1 MNTPDPMPEQG
12 RTQKESGSKTTAPQV
27 ILASASPRRAQLLRQ
42 VGIEPACRPAA
53 IDESPRKQE
62 DPVAYSL
69 RLAKGKAAAIVDA
82 LNNAELR
89 DSLSLID
96 VPVLGSDTI
105 VVLDGALLGQPR
117 DTEEAC
123 AMLQAL
129 SGRTHQV
136 TTAVAVWHQHRWQ
149 QAVSTSEVHFRPLS
163 EAEIRAYVATGE
175 PLDKAGAYAIQ
186 GYAAAFVP
194 RIEGSFSGIM
204 GLPLFE
210 TLALLKNVGVIPFNS
225 SQHSQTGSA

>member
-1 MNTPDPMPEQG
+1 MNAPDSMPEQG
-12 RTQKESGSKTTAPQV
+12 HKPKESGSKTTVPQV

-42 VGIEPACRPAA
+42 VGIEPACRPAN
-53 IDESPRKQE
+53 IDESPLKQE

-82 LNNAELR
+82 LKNTGNT
-89 DSLSLID
+89 DNLSLIPTLTD
-96 VPVLGSDTI
+96 LPVLGSDTI

-194 RIEGSFSGIM
+194 RIDGSFSGIM

-210 TLALLKNVGVIPFNS
+210 TLALLKNVGVTPFN
-225 SQHSQTGSA
+225 